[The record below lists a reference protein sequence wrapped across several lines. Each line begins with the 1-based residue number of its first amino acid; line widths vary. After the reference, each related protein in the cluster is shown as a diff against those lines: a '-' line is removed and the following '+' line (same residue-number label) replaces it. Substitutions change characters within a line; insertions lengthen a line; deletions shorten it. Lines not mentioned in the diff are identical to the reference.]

1 MILAAGLSP
10 AWQQILVVESLKV
23 GEVNR
28 ARQALWCASGKVLN
42 VGIALAHLGGACRT
56 ISVLGGPP
64 AELIERE
71 FAALTAPAR
80 WIRTTAPTRVC
91 TTVLDQQ
98 SGKTTELVENASP
111 LSAEEIQAFTSA
123 YFEEVAKAEIV
134 ILTGSLPQGV
144 SPQFYSEL
152 LGRTSCPAILDFRG
166 RELDAALAHHPLI
179 VKPNREELSQT
190 VGRALSSE
198 EDLQGAMREVA
209 QRGAQWVVVSDGGGP
224 VRVASRTEFVRYL
237 PPKID
242 VVNPI
247 GCGDCLAAGLAWAIR
262 SGQKMPDAVRFG
274 IAAAA
279 ENAVMLL
286 PSRLDS
292 AKVAR
297 RAKDVARAS

>member
-28 ARQALWCASGKVLN
+28 ARQSLWCASGKVLN

-64 AELIERE
+64 ADLIARE
-71 FAALTAPAR
+71 FAALTAPSR
-80 WIRTTAPTRVC
+80 WIRTAAPTRVC

-98 SGKTTELVENASP
+98 SGRTTELVENAGP
-111 LSAEEIQAFTSA
+111 LTPEELETFTAAYAEEVPRAQM
-123 YFEEVAKAEIV
+123 VV
-134 ILTGSLPQGV
+134 LTGSLPQGTP
-144 SPQFYSEL
+144 PQFFAEL
-152 LGRTSCPAILDFRG
+152 LARTSCPVILDFRG
-166 RELDAALAHHPLI
+166 RELDAALAHRPLV

-198 EDLQGAMREVA
+198 DDLRAAMREVA

-224 VRVASRTEFVRYL
+224 VRVCSSTEFACYL
-237 PPKID
+237 PPKVNVI
-242 VVNPI
+242 NPI

-262 SGQKMPDAVRFG
+262 AGQRMPDAVRFG

-279 ENAVMLL
+279 ENATMLL
-286 PSRLDS
+286 PGRLNL
-292 AKVAR
+292 AKVEQRAR
-297 RAKDVARAS
+297 EVARAT